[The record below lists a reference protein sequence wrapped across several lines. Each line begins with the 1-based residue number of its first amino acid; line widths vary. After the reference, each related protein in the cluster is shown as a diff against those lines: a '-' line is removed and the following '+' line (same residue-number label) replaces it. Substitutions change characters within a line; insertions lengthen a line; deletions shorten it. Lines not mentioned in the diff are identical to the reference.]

1 MLDSR
6 FRAMLGPALDAAGR
20 RLAAAGVPPVALTG
34 AGWAAGAGACAATA
48 LRAWPVALGLWL
60 ANRLADGLAGP
71 VARASGSPSEA
82 GGFLD
87 IVADLSV
94 YAGVILGLAVG
105 VPAARLACVALLTA
119 YYVSGTAFLA
129 LSSLGERRRQRQDRP
144 KGPAPRNP
152 PFGDERSLRFVG
164 GLAEGTETIV
174 IYVLLFVLPQHAV
187 VIVWGFTAAVAVT
200 AAQRIVVGVRL
211 LGAPSPADL
220 AGTATGT
227 GTPQH
232 AGREPLAPG
241 SMPHDAGRG
250 D

>member
-6 FRAMLGPALDAAGR
+6 FRAMLGPALDAAGQ
-20 RLAAAGVPPVALTG
+20 RLATAGVPPVALTG

-105 VPAARLACVALLTA
+105 VPAARLACVGRSPPTTCREPRSSRCPRWANAAGSGKTA
-119 YYVSGTAFLA
+119 PRGQPLGTPRSATSARCA
-129 LSSLGERRRQRQDRP
+129 LS
-144 KGPAPRNP
+144 
-152 PFGDERSLRFVG
+152 
-164 GLAEGTETIV
+164 
-174 IYVLLFVLPQHAV
+174 
-187 VIVWGFTAAVAVT
+187 VAW
-200 AAQRIVVGVRL
+200 
-211 LGAPSPADL
+211 P
-220 AGTATGT
+220 
-227 GTPQH
+227 
-232 AGREPLAPG
+232 REPRP
-241 SMPHDAGRG
+241 S
-250 D
+250 